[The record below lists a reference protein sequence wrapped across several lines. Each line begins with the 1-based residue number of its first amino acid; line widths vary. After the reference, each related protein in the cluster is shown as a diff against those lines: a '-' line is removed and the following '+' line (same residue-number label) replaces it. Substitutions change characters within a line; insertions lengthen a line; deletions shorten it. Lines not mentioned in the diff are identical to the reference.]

1 LFASKGI
8 PFTNAGGT
16 FRRRRTVTKI
26 YTYCLFD
33 GSGTFYGVYS
43 SLKAIHRDALKL
55 ANKGP
60 LEITVN
66 IGGIEQ
72 KPTIKLLWN
81 TFKGVCDVQVEYRC
95 GSHTA
100 KIIKTRLKE

>member
-1 LFASKGI
+1 M
-8 PFTNAGGT
+8 
-16 FRRRRTVTKI
+16 TKI

-55 ANKGP
+55 ANRGP
-60 LEITVN
+60 FEITVN
-66 IGGIEQ
+66 IGGVEQ
-72 KPTIKLLWN
+72 KPTMKLLWN
-81 TFKGVCDVQVEYRC
+81 TFKGACDVQVEYRC
-95 GSHTA
+95 GSHRA

>member
-1 LFASKGI
+1 M
-8 PFTNAGGT
+8 
-16 FRRRRTVTKI
+16 TKI

-60 LEITVN
+60 SEVTVN
-66 IGGIEQ
+66 VDGTDQ
-72 KPTIKLLWN
+72 RPTMKLLWN
-81 TFKGVCDVQVEYRC
+81 TLKGGSDVQDELRC
-95 GSHTA
+95 GSHIA
-100 KIIKTRLKE
+100 KIVKTRLKE